1 MLRQLWPYIND
12 MVIKI
17 LKETV
22 EPEIQK
28 NMPSFLKSIRF
39 DEISLG
45 YQVCILFL
53 EFIEQT

>member
-1 MLRQLWPYIND
+1 MLSQLWPYIND

-28 NMPSFLKSIRF
+28 HMPSFLKSIRF
-39 DEISLG
+39 DEITLG
-45 YQVCILFL
+45 YQVQYSLGVAK
-53 EFIEQT
+53 